1 GVSLAGTVAGLAV
14 SAAIVGLGLGLGLC
28 GPYRFAGPAIAL
40 GAAVAGNLLDSFLG
54 ATLERRGLVTN
65 GMVNFAGTGVAG
77 GLALGL
83 ALHLG
88 L

>member
-1 GVSLAGTVAGLAV
+1 
-14 SAAIVGLGLGLGLC
+14 LGLGLGLC
-28 GPYRFAGPAIAL
+28 GPYRFAGPAIAW

-65 GMVNFAGTGVAG
+65 GMVNFAGTSVAG

>member
-1 GVSLAGTVAGLAV
+1 
-14 SAAIVGLGLGLGLC
+14 VGLGLGLGLC
-28 GPYRFAGPAIAL
+28 GPYRFAGPAIAW

-65 GMVNFAGTGVAG
+65 GTVNFAGTSVAG